1 MTSQIEIIHFLEQ
14 FAPLHLAEDWDNVG
28 LLIGRQDKS
37 VKRILTCL
45 TVTPDSV
52 TEAIQQKCDLIVSHH
67 PIPFR
72 PLKKLTDG
80 DTVGQM
86 VLSLIEAN
94 ISVFSP
100 HTAFD
105 SAKLGINQQWAEGL
119 QLQAI
124 RPLVPQDPGDELGN
138 GAGRMGEVRQPVLL
152 SELVQRTKT
161 LLSVKNLQIVGDQST
176 TVQKIAIACGA
187 AGSFLENV
195 KQHSCDVFILGE
207 TNFHTCLEAQAQGIQ
222 LILPG
227 HFASER
233 FAVEH
238 LASIL
243 ANEFGDVD
251 VWPSVKE
258 HDPLTW
264 V

>member
-1 MTSQIEIIHFLEQ
+1 MTSQSEITGFLEQ

-37 VKRILTCL
+37 VARILTCL

-52 TEAIQQKCDLIVSHH
+52 TEAIEQKCDLIVSHH

-72 PLKKLTDG
+72 PLKKLTDR
-80 DTVGQM
+80 DTVGQL
-86 VLSLIEAN
+86 VLSLIEAK

-119 QLQAI
+119 ELQAI
-124 RPLVPQDPGDELGN
+124 RPLVPHDPGDELGN
-138 GAGRMGEVRQPVLL
+138 GAGRMGEVRQPMPL
-152 SELVQRTKT
+152 SELVQRTKS
-161 LLSVKNLQIVGDQST
+161 LLSIKNLQIVGDPST

-243 ANEFGDVD
+243 ANEFGDVE
-251 VWPSVKE
+251 VWPSAKE

-264 V
+264 I